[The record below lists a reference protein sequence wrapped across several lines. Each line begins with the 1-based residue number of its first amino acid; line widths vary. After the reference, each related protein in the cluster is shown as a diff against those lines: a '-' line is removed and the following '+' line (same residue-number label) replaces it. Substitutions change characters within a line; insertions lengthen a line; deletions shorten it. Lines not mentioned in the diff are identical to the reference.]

1 MKTINRQMEW
11 YNKNKKRASES
22 TMTYR
27 KRFMAIGK
35 YAVEKKLI
43 PQKDLRRLETF
54 IFGNS
59 VSQIVEKMKTPYE
72 KTV

>member
-1 MKTINRQMEW
+1 MKPMSRQSKW
-11 YNKNKKRASES
+11 YYDNKKKAVEN

-54 IFGNS
+54 IFGNT
-59 VSQIVEKMKTPYE
+59 VNQIVEKMKTPSE
-72 KTV
+72 KTA